1 MKTDST
7 KKEVLRKPSQIS
19 AEDFKWDSILY
30 YYTIYICIIF
40 LGGITNTQTTIYGAS
55 LFLLLFSVRYWRYLL
70 RTRLTLLTY
79 CIFLCLVIPLI
90 PMMSYD
96 SKTMTSSVQ
105 ELIKYIALHIVI
117 LFGIS
122 LPLPPL
128 NCSKK
133 AWILY
138 TTILMFLV
146 IGCFWSINHGYKDP
160 RMKGFLPNPN
170 TFAFTAMMLFF
181 LTNSESSRSSV
192 VRASHFV
199 VITLLFLS
207 RTSGALIGS
216 FVGFIHL
223 NLYTQKGTLINR
235 SIILSVSISLV
246 IVLFIVLPNGRLE
259 VIDTT
264 KEKITVVEKNYSSV
278 LSGKEINFYSIVERQ
293 GVDNTSGIWR
303 LYQWHRILTFFFH
316 SSLDKIMFGYG
327 IGTTDILFKQKPH
340 NDYIRILF
348 ETGIIG
354 LILNLI
360 IWGVLYSR
368 MAIKDRW
375 IVIAI
380 AVFCFTENNYD
391 HFPAMSLLALYMISA
406 GKPKLVDTAKQKT
419 YEKNLPQVIRDAS
432 TSVACFHQS
441 HNHKKIFHESSIS

>member
-1 MKTDST
+1 LK
-7 KKEVLRKPSQIS
+7 
-19 AEDFKWDSILY
+19 
-30 YYTIYICIIF
+30 
-40 LGGITNTQTTIYGAS
+40 
-55 LFLLLFSVRYWRYLL
+55 
-70 RTRLTLLTY
+70 Y
-79 CIFLCLVIPLI
+79 CIFLCLFMPLI

-96 SKTMTSSVQ
+96 SKTMTSSMQ

-122 LPLPPL
+122 LPLTPL
-128 NCSKK
+128 NHSKK

-138 TTILMFLV
+138 TTILIFLV
-146 IGCFWSINHGYKDP
+146 IGCFWNSNHGYNDP

-170 TFAFTAMMLFF
+170 TFAFTAMMLLL
-181 LTNSESSRSSV
+181 LTNSESSRSSAM
-192 VRASHFV
+192 RAGHFV
-199 VITLLFLS
+199 VIALLFLS
-207 RTSGALIGS
+207 RTSGALIGY

-223 NLYTQKGTLINR
+223 NLYAKKRNLIQR
-235 SIILSVSISLV
+235 SILLSVSISLV
-246 IVLFIVLPNGRLE
+246 IVLFIALPNGRLE

-264 KEKITVVEKNYSSV
+264 KEKIAIVEKNYSRV
-278 LSGKEINFYSIVERQ
+278 LSGNQINFYSIVERQ
-293 GVDNTSGIWR
+293 GVDNTSGLWR
-303 LYQWHRILTFFFH
+303 LYQWHRILTFFFC

-360 IWGVLYSR
+360 VWGVLYRR
-368 MAIKDRW
+368 MAVEYRW

-406 GKPKLVDTAKQKT
+406 GKPNPVDTMKQKT
-419 YEKNLPQVIRDAS
+419 PEKNLG
-432 TSVACFHQS
+432 VAP
-441 HNHKKIFHESSIS
+441 N